1 MPERVHGK
9 LKLSGLDR
17 TAAPPPETVKGAPLR
32 PFTVPNIV
40 CYVRI
45 VLIGVFLWLSFD
57 SGDGR
62 STAAFW
68 VFGFCA
74 AGDYLDGFLAR
85 VTGQYSRLGTLMDP
99 LIDRLLIIS
108 GVVVCWHF
116 DLVPHWAL
124 ALLVIREIV
133 MLAVVAFGL
142 SRGLDI
148 EVNMVGRT
156 AVWFVMIGLVF
167 SLISDFWLFRL
178 SLYIGLAGS
187 IAATALYIRDGLRQ
201 LRDQPAAGAA

>member
-1 MPERVHGK
+1 
-9 LKLSGLDR
+9 
-17 TAAPPPETVKGAPLR
+17 
-32 PFTVPNIV
+32 
-40 CYVRI
+40 
-45 VLIGVFLWLSFD
+45 
-57 SGDGR
+57 
-62 STAAFW
+62 
-68 VFGFCA
+68 
-74 AGDYLDGFLAR
+74 
-85 VTGQYSRLGTLMDP
+85 
-99 LIDRLLIIS
+99 
-108 GVVVCWHF
+108 
-116 DLVPHWAL
+116 
-124 ALLVIREIV
+124 

-201 LRDQPAAGAA
+201 LRDRPAAGARLTGA